1 MSNIIEDLK
10 FRGLIKDYSDE
21 KAIEELFSAP
31 QTIYCGFD
39 PSASS
44 LHIGNFVMIS
54 LLMRFQRAGHKVI
67 ALVGGATGMI
77 GDPSGKSAERN
88 LQTMEALYA
97 NTASIKAQLERF
109 IDLSNP
115 DRGILLNNYD
125 WVSKLS
131 VLDFLRD
138 YGKHFSINY
147 LLSKDIIASRLESG
161 ISFTEFS
168 YNIIQALDFLHL
180 YENFGCKVQVGGSD
194 QWGNL
199 TSGLELIRKVKGNE
213 SKAQVLTCHLITR
226 ADGKKFGKSEK
237 GALFLDPK
245 LTSPY
250 QLYQYF
256 INTTDQD
263 AVRYLK
269 VFTFLSKE
277 EIIAIE
283 KDHLEHIGARI
294 AQKALAYE
302 VTKIIHGVEKAD
314 EAVKMSQVLFS
325 GDISSLSKEQLEE
338 VFGDLTVEVEGDKIL
353 EDLLIEIKAAS
364 SKREAREFA
373 KGNSISINGIKE
385 TDPTKLITK
394 ENALYNEYTLVKRGK
409 KNYYLV
415 KHI

>member
-1 MSNIIEDLK
+1 MNIIEDLR
-10 FRGLIKDYSDE
+10 FRGLIKDYSNE
-21 KAIEELFSAP
+21 KEVEELLKTP

-54 LLMRFQRAGHKVI
+54 LLMRFQRAGHRVI

-77 GDPSGKSAERN
+77 GDPSGKSSERN
-88 LQTMEALYA
+88 LQTMEKLQE
-97 NTASIKAQLERF
+97 NTNSIRRQLERF
-109 IDLSNP
+109 IDLDDPSK
-115 DRGILLNNYD
+115 GLLINNYD
-125 WVSKLS
+125 WIAPMSTLE
-131 VLDFLRD
+131 FLRD

-147 LLSKDIIASRLESG
+147 LLAKDIISSRLESG

-168 YNIIQALDFLHL
+168 YNILQAIDFLKI
-180 YENFGCKVQVGGSD
+180 YDKYGCRIQVGGSD

-199 TSGLELIRKVKGNE
+199 TSGLELIRRARGSE
-213 SKAQVLTCHLITR
+213 AKAEILTCHLITR

-237 GALFLDPK
+237 GALFLDPE

-256 INTTDQD
+256 TNVADQD

-269 VFTFLSKE
+269 VFTFLTKE
-277 EIIAIE
+277 EIIEIE
-283 KDHLEHIGARI
+283 KEHLANLGARVG
-294 AQKALAYE
+294 QKALAYE
-302 VTKIIHGVEKAD
+302 VTKIIHGKDKAD
-314 EAVKMSQVLFS
+314 EALQMSQVLFS
-325 GDISSLSKEQLEE
+325 GDIKSLNKKQLEE
-338 VFGDLTVEVEGDKIL
+338 VFGDLTVEVEGEKIL

-364 SKREAREFA
+364 SKREAREFI
-373 KGNSISINGIKE
+373 KNNSISINGEKINDAVKVISK
-385 TDPTKLITK
+385 D
-394 ENALYNEYTLVKRGK
+394 NALYGEYTLVKRGK